1 MRFATIFL
9 LLFFLGL
16 EPINKSNASQTF
28 FSIPLV
34 NENILGQNATEDEL
48 FLLYTGAAPHLLQAL
63 ADYAHGQSTPSFI
76 FQVESKFSGNDHIE
90 SPIFP
95 ISKTHHFLDNECFQD
110 ISKQVFNFIIDDK
123 MQDQIN
129 NFAHQLNKVIE
140 QNAISIKAD
149 FFAQIALSD
158 PYLQTWA
165 AGYSEEP
172 LNLDRNAPR
181 YASNLA
187 HLNSILPQNFSTF
200 CIAKTI
206 QNENSKTPSPKK
218 LEILSLCIIAP
229 PIPKYASRYLE
240 GYGQP
245 GMRFRKNEEPFI
257 FEFHNYNYLKKNDFS
272 DTAELSLPNKI
283 ISRNPENIG
292 YFCELLLQDE
302 QSIIKSQDQIHQS
315 LKRLLKT
322 SEMCTSEDYL
332 ESKLEDL
339 FFKNMDLKSSEK
351 TKLVRSFYRKI
362 SSTMDENI
370 RSIFNGSKSPITNL
384 FEIGVSIK
392 NLESG
397 YKKTEHKKI
406 WDFLKSN
413 LFGERIYICADR
425 NQLSLISFQQGLE
438 ICLSLI
444 ENSLKGENS
453 AFQEI
458 KLREWETKVQ
468 PNVLQNLMLV
478 QKRLENEPEKSRTN
492 VLKEFNTVIENDLQN
507 ELSTASQEKKIRIE
521 TLQNNIDDKITSATK
536 IILNDLPR
544 PREPVNPF
552 AAEYHRK
559 RSEIIEYAGRLCDE
573 KATECQARNNIEGF
587 MNWNAAAACVPA
599 VATGL
604 DNNLFGSSDKAK
616 AQQAL
621 DLAQR
626 QKGMRLDEISYPQ
639 GFKNTPE
646 WNKYQQDKTKYE
658 DWENK
663 FNNAIAPIETKL
675 KNESQSQQQKINQ
688 EYVNREKTARKIAD
702 EKKQALLD
710 RYEAVKEAKNS
721 CVMRLFTALL
731 NNCESPGKSR
741 EEENVNAQLMPTIE
755 LYHD

>member
-1 MRFATIFL
+1 
-9 LLFFLGL
+9 
-16 EPINKSNASQTF
+16 
-28 FSIPLV
+28 
-34 NENILGQNATEDEL
+34 
-48 FLLYTGAAPHLLQAL
+48 
-63 ADYAHGQSTPSFI
+63 
-76 FQVESKFSGNDHIE
+76 
-90 SPIFP
+90 
-95 ISKTHHFLDNECFQD
+95 
-110 ISKQVFNFIIDDK
+110 
-123 MQDQIN
+123 
-129 NFAHQLNKVIE
+129 
-140 QNAISIKAD
+140 
-149 FFAQIALSD
+149 
-158 PYLQTWA
+158 
-165 AGYSEEP
+165 
-172 LNLDRNAPR
+172 
-181 YASNLA
+181 
-187 HLNSILPQNFSTF
+187 
-200 CIAKTI
+200 
-206 QNENSKTPSPKK
+206 
-218 LEILSLCIIAP
+218 
-229 PIPKYASRYLE
+229 
-240 GYGQP
+240 
-245 GMRFRKNEEPFI
+245 
-257 FEFHNYNYLKKNDFS
+257 
-272 DTAELSLPNKI
+272 
-283 ISRNPENIG
+283 
-292 YFCELLLQDE
+292 
-302 QSIIKSQDQIHQS
+302 
-315 LKRLLKT
+315 
-322 SEMCTSEDYL
+322 
-332 ESKLEDL
+332 
-339 FFKNMDLKSSEK
+339 
-351 TKLVRSFYRKI
+351 
-362 SSTMDENI
+362 
-370 RSIFNGSKSPITNL
+370 
-384 FEIGVSIK
+384 
-392 NLESG
+392 
-397 YKKTEHKKI
+397 
-406 WDFLKSN
+406 
-413 LFGERIYICADR
+413 
-425 NQLSLISFQQGLE
+425 
-438 ICLSLI
+438 
-444 ENSLKGENS
+444 
-453 AFQEI
+453 
-458 KLREWETKVQ
+458 
-468 PNVLQNLMLV
+468 MLV